1 MTDKTA
7 KADKSTAKPTDAL
20 SKTETSAAASAPPA
34 DADDGSAALA
44 AELKGR
50 TALAQDK
57 FSLLDTN
64 GDTFVD
70 RQEASNSV
78 ALKTMFAK
86 FDVDKD
92 GKLSLAEFAAINDL
106 AAIKMDKSLVRKLH

>member
-1 MTDKTA
+1 MR
-7 KADKSTAKPTDAL
+7 
-20 SKTETSAAASAPPA
+20 
-34 DADDGSAALA
+34 
-44 AELKGR
+44 GR

-57 FSLLDTN
+57 FTLLDTN
-64 GDTFVD
+64 GDTFID
-70 RQEASNSV
+70 RQEASNSA

-106 AAIKMDKSLVRKLH
+106 AAIKMDKNQARKLQ